1 MNFTHTHPPGSNYQI
16 NTQILSDIP
25 DPQRVC
31 ALASVATVS
40 AVCFHTWCLWAH
52 PWWAVWGLLSS
63 PFVTLCM
70 SAVSPL
76 CCCRLSQGTTV
87 AQVTSLFYYS

>member
-40 AVCFHTWCLWAH
+40 AICFHRPGVSGLILGGQSGVCF
-52 PWWAVWGLLSS
+52 P
-63 PFVTLCM
+63 P
-70 SAVSPL
+70 
-76 CCCRLSQGTTV
+76 RLSHRVCQPSLLFAAV
-87 AQVTSLFYYS
+87 DYPRAQQ